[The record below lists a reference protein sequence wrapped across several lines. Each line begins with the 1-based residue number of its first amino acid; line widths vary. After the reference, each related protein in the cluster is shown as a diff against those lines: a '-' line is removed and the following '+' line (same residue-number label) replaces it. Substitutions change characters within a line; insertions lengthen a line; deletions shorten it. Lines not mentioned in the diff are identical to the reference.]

1 MVVSRYEDDVYALL
15 REQRPHGCARIM
27 KHIDRVQ
34 YAHSCTLDDTLVTIV
49 LSERV
54 YTIPALKSKSTHWP
68 ALRKAEGPSRL
79 SSDVSQ
85 LDTQLD
91 SSASQTL

>member
-1 MVVSRYEDDVYALL
+1 MVVSRYEDDLYALL

-34 YAHSCTLDDTLVTIV
+34 YAHLCTLDDTLVTIV

-54 YTIPALKSKSTHWP
+54 CTIPALKSKSTHWP
-68 ALRKAEGPSRL
+68 ALRKAEDPTSRL
-79 SSDVSQ
+79 SSRLSSVSSDVTAHRQ
-85 LDTQLD
+85 R
-91 SSASQTL
+91 